1 MPYASRTINQKQL
14 TGNKSFKFQVS
25 SFKFSLGFTLISA
38 VRLATV
44 SQWRSSDIRHK
55 VGFTLIEF
63 LVVLGILAVTVGSTL
78 LFLSSVLRGSN
89 KVSVTTEV
97 KQNGQAVLN
106 SLEKQIRNAV
116 DAQQVDVDTIKLTRQ
131 DENPLYIKCFPHGA
145 LGPPYTYNGWLGSA
159 VSASGIPGDVYTSFT
174 SKEDTI
180 SGVDINCHPSDPP
193 NCDGLKV
200 ISSSTGVSSPPI
212 VSICFVASQG
222 IDAPSR
228 QDFQANVTF
237 ETTISLRKY

>member
-1 MPYASRTINQKQL
+1 MPILNAKRL
-14 TGNKSFKFQVS
+14 TLNAER
-25 SFKFSLGFTLISA
+25 GFTL
-38 VRLATV
+38 L
-44 SQWRSSDIRHK
+44 
-55 VGFTLIEF
+55 EF
-63 LVVLGILAVTVGSTL
+63 LVVLGILAITVGSTL

-89 KVSVTTEV
+89 KTNVATEV
-97 KQNGQAVLN
+97 KQNGQTVLN

-116 DAQQVDVDTIKLTRQ
+116 DAQDQDDIPSLGIDTIKLTRQ

-159 VSASGIPGDVYTSFT
+159 VSASGIPGDGAYTSFT
-174 SKEDTI
+174 NKEDTI
-180 SGVDINCHPSDPP
+180 SGVDINCHPDPP

-200 ISSSTGVSSPPI
+200 IPSSTGVSSPPI
-212 VSICFVASQG
+212 VSVCFVANQG

-237 ETTISLRKY
+237 QTTISLRRY